1 VDLSGIEARCLAHYL
16 WPFDGGQFADEVLNG
31 DIHTANQKA
40 AGLAT
45 RDQAKTFFYALM
57 YGAGAEKIG
66 LITGQDGNKLKKKY
80 FKNMPALASLT
91 KRVIEKADNE
101 GFIKALDGRQIKI
114 RSSHSALNFLLQ
126 SAGAIISK
134 LWYNICY
141 DQLVEAGFTY
151 GKDFAFLVHC
161 QDEIQFAVA
170 AERAEELGRIAVRS
184 AALAGK
190 ALGVRVEIGAEYKV
204 GDNWAECH

>member
-80 FKNMPALASLT
+80 FRNMPALASLT
-91 KRVIEKADNE
+91 KRVVAKAEDE

-170 AERAEELGRIAVRS
+170 TERAEELGRIAVRS
-184 AALAGK
+184 AALAGE